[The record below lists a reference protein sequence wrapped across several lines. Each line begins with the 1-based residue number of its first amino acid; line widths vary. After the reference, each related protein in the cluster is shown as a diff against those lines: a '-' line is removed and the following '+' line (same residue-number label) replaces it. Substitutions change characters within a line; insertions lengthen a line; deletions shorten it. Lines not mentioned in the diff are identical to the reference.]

1 MSDMFEG
8 TTAEQVIS
16 YSEHSQT
23 IGKIALALSKAQAKI
38 TGALKDSS
46 NPFYKSKYADLASV
60 WDACREHLAA
70 NELSVVQTLG
80 NDGENVAVI
89 SWLAHSSGEWF
100 RSYISAKPV
109 KNDPQGLGSAITYLR
124 RYSLAAIVGV
134 AQIDDDAEAAM
145 GRKHEQKKQE
155 EPKPDPE
162 FASILRSADSMDLL
176 QDLWKSGTEDQRRSC
191 ATIKDEMKAK
201 LGG

>member
-1 MSDMFEG
+1 MSEH
-8 TTAEQVIS
+8 Q
-16 YSEHSQT
+16 YSEATAPVVITYEHSPT
-23 IGKIALALSKAQAKI
+23 IGKIALALSKAQAQI

-70 NELSVVQTLG
+70 NELSVIQTLG
-80 NDGENVAVI
+80 NSGDDVTVI
-89 SWLAHSSGEWF
+89 SFLAHSSGEFF
-100 RSYISAKPV
+100 RSSVSAKPV

-145 GRKHEQKKQE
+145 GRKHEAKKQE

-162 FASILRSADSMDLL
+162 FAALLRSADSLDLL
-176 QDLWKSGTEDQRRSC
+176 QDLWKSGTEEQRRSC
-191 ATIKDEMKAK
+191 ASVKDEMKAK